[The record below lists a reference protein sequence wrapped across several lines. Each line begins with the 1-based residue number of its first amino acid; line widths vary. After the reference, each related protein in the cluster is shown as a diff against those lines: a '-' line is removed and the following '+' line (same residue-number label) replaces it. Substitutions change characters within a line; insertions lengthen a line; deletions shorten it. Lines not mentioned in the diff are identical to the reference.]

1 MVTIRPQYYE
11 FLYILQGGTEATQ
24 QPNGSWAPGASGWTL
39 KGACREETNGKG
51 SVITTADGKALTF
64 ASLIQLPV
72 GTTRVPEGTK
82 VIVTSQEVQ
91 TSDLENEAYRRTA
104 KESGLIV
111 AEGVC
116 LKFDFGRLH
125 SRLWI

>member
-1 MVTIRPQYYE
+1 MVTGKQYYE
-11 FLYILQGGTEATQ
+11 FLYFLSTQEATQ
-24 QPNGSWAPGASGWTL
+24 QANGSWTPGTSGWQL

-51 SVITTADGKALTF
+51 SEITTNDGKAIRF

-72 GTTRVPEGTK
+72 GTTRIPEGTK
-82 VIVTSQEVQ
+82 VIVTREQLQ
-91 TSDLENEAYRRTA
+91 TPANLASESYRRTA
-104 KESGLIV
+104 RETGLIV

>member
-11 FLYILQGGTEATQ
+11 FLYILQDGTEATQ
-24 QPNGSWAPGASGWTL
+24 QTNGSWTPGASGWTL

-51 SVITTADGKALTF
+51 YGKALTF